1 MAGAK
6 AETGVGPVFLHHMP
20 DELDAVGAAPVTQL
34 TGKARGEQA
43 ADLIHVVIPH
53 IRGNVPRLIPQAGEE
68 TGKIPAANL
77 SKTFLQLAA
86 VGDRHARLPQAAGI
100 AANIAEARLIGE
112 KACDNLAKGLRKA
125 GVMRF
130 IDQFLIPGDGLRIN
144 GVDMAAGVLL
154 QSVRGESQYVN
165 PPFAAGQIPIEPAG
179 DNLVGEIPQ
188 GVGAQRVA
196 AADPLRRQNPVERL
210 PLLQKVFHQKRGA
223 VPGTGGVDMVL
234 APIGFQAFRV
244 AVQLYAGYS

>member
-1 MAGAK
+1 
-6 AETGVGPVFLHHMP
+6 
-20 DELDAVGAAPVTQL
+20 
-34 TGKARGEQA
+34 
-43 ADLIHVVIPH
+43 
-53 IRGNVPRLIPQAGEE
+53 
-68 TGKIPAANL
+68 
-77 SKTFLQLAA
+77 
-86 VGDRHARLPQAAGI
+86 
-100 AANIAEARLIGE
+100 
-112 KACDNLAKGLRKA
+112 
-125 GVMRF
+125 
-130 IDQFLIPGDGLRIN
+130 
-144 GVDMAAGVLL
+144 MAAGVLL